1 MIGIY
6 KIENLINGKIYIG
19 QSTNISQRWKAHRNR
34 PFNENSESYD
44 CPLYR
49 AIRKYGIENFSFV
62 VLEETTK
69 EELNEKERIWI
80 ASYNSNNPESGYN
93 LTDGG
98 DAITN
103 SVLTLEQVH
112 EIYSLLAN
120 TSLSQEEISKR
131 FGVSQRTISGIN
143 TGQTW
148 IETNR
153 IYPIRNTETETKR
166 CCDCGKKI
174 LSDSTRC
181 SACEMKSRQ
190 KEPPISREELKKMI
204 RNVPFLQIGRLF
216 GVSDTA
222 IRKWCKKMSLPST
235 KNEIKTYS
243 EEEWEEI

>member
-69 EELNEKERIWI
+69 EELNEKEKIWI

-153 IYPIRNTETETKR
+153 IYPIRHTEAEMKR

-181 SACEMKSRQ
+181 PACEMKSRQ
-190 KEPPISREELKKMI
+190 KEPPVSREELKKMI
-204 RNVPFLQIGRLF
+204 RNIPFLQVGRLF

-222 IRKWCKKMSLPST
+222 IRKWCKKMNLPST

-243 EEEWEEI
+243 EEEWEKI